1 MLMIDRNTNRKKLL
15 TIFIDPWKDFDSESP
30 FDMSESI
37 FEVYSNVNIPK
48 YDGTPCMSIG

>member
-1 MLMIDRNTNRKKLL
+1 MLVIDRDTNMKKLL

-37 FEVYSNVNIPK
+37 FEVLSNVNIPK